1 MSTKNIYLFKVVI
14 QDTKTNTE
22 IPVSSFKGLFNNI
35 FSQGTRNNAIKLSAD
50 DVEPI
55 MLDILENTDEY
66 LFARLSR
73 KRPNNSLQ
81 KRDYSTYKTTE
92 VLEPGEIETAGVELF
107 TYCILGYSH
116 GILSL
121 INSKGAPSENA
132 FAQMFLR
139 YNNQFAL
146 ETESIP
152 NRDLIKELLDGKAP
166 EINRVQIEIAQPDA
180 QILQNMFGFT
190 DAEVLQ
196 AVNHNTS
203 AISFEVKPDYR
214 GALSNDKKII
224 TRLVSLLQ
232 KNHNRYNSV
241 ILSGKKTAGE
251 RQRQYDLYEE
261 YFKYPVSIN
270 EYRQE
275 GGKKVERAKDHILR
289 DYRNGMMNVYN
300 EYKEIILTISN
311 R

>member
-1 MSTKNIYLFKVVI
+1 M
-14 QDTKTNTE
+14 
-22 IPVSSFKGLFNNI
+22 
-35 FSQGTRNNAIKLSAD
+35 
-50 DVEPI
+50 
-55 MLDILENTDEY
+55 
-66 LFARLSR
+66 
-73 KRPNNSLQ
+73 
-81 KRDYSTYKTTE
+81 
-92 VLEPGEIETAGVELF
+92 
-107 TYCILGYSH
+107 
-116 GILSL
+116 
-121 INSKGAPSENA
+121 
-132 FAQMFLR
+132 
-139 YNNQFAL
+139 

-196 AVNHNTS
+196 TVNHNTS

-241 ILSGKKTAGE
+241 ILSGKKAAGE

-261 YFKYPVSIN
+261 YFKYPISIN

-275 GGKKVERAKDHILR
+275 GGKKVERAKDLILR